1 MDLAAL
7 APFKRAVA
15 QLAVNADALHG
26 GPFDRALVGDLSG
39 LAPEREG
46 DLSVLHG
53 AAQPDA
59 ISQAS
64 TVGPG
69 KGSAL
74 LLKDERRV
82 TTARGPQ
89 IHGQDPRTRNILAR
103 NRDGNK
109 GEEAQSK

>member
-26 GPFDRALVGDLSG
+26 GPFDRALV
-39 LAPEREG
+39 G

-89 IHGQDPRTRNILAR
+89 IHGQDPRTRNILAK